1 MNEVTNAKYNELV
14 NAITSDNFDLDDLD
28 ALDDLDE
35 AIRHDV
41 WSGFD
46 IRD

>member
-1 MNEVTNAKYNELV
+1 MNEVTSAKYNALV

-28 ALDDLDE
+28 TLDDLDE
-35 AIRHDV
+35 TIRHDV

>member
-28 ALDDLDE
+28 TLDVLDE
-35 AIRHDV
+35 TIRHDV
-41 WSGFD
+41 
-46 IRD
+46 